1 MMFLRFEPQRLRAA
15 AENLV
20 CQYWVGV
27 AAMLTLLALAVQ
39 ASWTWVLLISVLICA
54 LRTEYQSL
62 GQEASS
68 QSNSLRNSFKRRRP
82 SLARRPRQTW
92 HFARIRFQHAAD
104 GCPNRRPSVS
114 EVVAQV
120 YGREHAEALR
130 TVKALYPGAQDV
142 TILEVE
148 RHHCS

>member
-1 MMFLRFEPQRLRAA
+1 MFWNFSFQRLRLA

-62 GQEASS
+62 GQEDYSH
-68 QSNSLRNSFKRRRP
+68 SNWRRNSFQRRRP
-82 SLARRPRQTW
+82 SLVRRPRQTW
-92 HFARIRFQHAAD
+92 HFARIRFQYAAE
-104 GCPNRRPSVS
+104 GCQNRRPSVS

-120 YGREHAEALR
+120 YGKEHAEALR
-130 TVKALYPGAQDV
+130 TVKALYPAAQDV
-142 TILEVE
+142 SILEVE
-148 RHHCS
+148 RHHYS